1 MVWQLLEIEGR
12 DRNHPR
18 WEGEEE
24 EAEGLS
30 TKAALGDLVDKVSDS
45 LDSPGA

>member
-12 DRNHPR
+12 DRDHPHMG
-18 WEGEEE
+18 EGE

-30 TKAALGDLVDKVSDS
+30 TKAALGDLLDKELNS
-45 LDSPGA
+45 G

>member
-12 DRNHPR
+12 DRDHPHGG
-18 WEGEEE
+18 WGEGE

-30 TKAALGDLVDKVSDS
+30 TKAALWDLVGKV
-45 LDSPGA
+45 LDSG